1 MMRMS
6 YPGAASATKMPLCA
20 AMAVTGTSTASA
32 VFGESC
38 NSSGSERWVEGKL
51 GPFCLF
57 FSLDRKTG
65 SRRQDSRN
73 PDLS

>member
-1 MMRMS
+1 MS

-38 NSSGSERWVEGKL
+38 NSSGSERWVKGKL

-57 FSLDRKTG
+57 FSLGRKTG
-65 SRRQDSRN
+65 SRRQDLRN